1 MAFANRKKYS
11 SIEELTTEILHEF
24 IDGIILHHKE
34 NICFGQT
41 KKEQIAS

>member
-24 IDGIILHHKE
+24 IDGIILHRKE
-34 NICFGQT
+34 KICEET
-41 KKEQIAS
+41 IPKIEIY